1 MEYPRPLRPK
11 ELDLLETVLPVD
23 RPAYRAVRDRLQ
35 SMMVLGEGRRGEG
48 DLILGVPG
56 DVPDRQSPL
65 GPVIAYGMVE
75 TTHDAYSVSV
85 REEASAQ
92 INVEIVSGSG
102 REIPD
107 HYEEKR
113 RWTYSWWSPGSAS
126 PSTGAPVREVAI
138 DPGVTLAFAPAEKRI
153 WMHERSSGVVRLIPI
168 TNYYNELMIRRGIRD
183 PRIALHPSL
192 LWENLHAYPDG
203 DLVQAFVAYN
213 AIRTRI
219 PLHVEPLR
227 ARSAGIPLFIRQLFS
242 RRR

>member
-23 RPAYRAVRDRLQ
+23 RPAYREVRDRLQ
-35 SMMVLGEGRRGEG
+35 AMTVLGEGRRGEG

-56 DVPDRQSPL
+56 DTPDRESPL
-65 GPVIAYGMVE
+65 PPVIAYGMVE
-75 TTHDAYSVSV
+75 TTHDNYSVTV

-102 REIPD
+102 RGIPD

-113 RWTYSWWSPGSAS
+113 RWTYSWWSPGNAS
-126 PSTGAPVREVAI
+126 PATGAPVREVPVEA
-138 DPGVTLAFAPAEKRI
+138 GVTLAFAPAEKRI
-153 WMHERSSGVVRLIPI
+153 WVHERSSGIVRLIPI
-168 TNYYNELMIRRGIRD
+168 TNYYNDLMIRRGVRD

-192 LWENLHAYPDG
+192 LWENLHTFPDS
-203 DLVQAFVAYN
+203 DLLQAFVAYN
-213 AIRTRI
+213 ALRGRI
-219 PLHVEPLR
+219 PLRAEPR
-227 ARSAGIPLFIRQLFS
+227 PARRSGIPLFIRQLFT

>member
-23 RPAYRAVRDRLQ
+23 RPAYREVWDRLR

-48 DLILGVPG
+48 DLVLGVPG
-56 DVPDRQSPL
+56 DTPDTESPL
-65 GPVIAYGMVE
+65 PPVIAYGMVE
-75 TTHDAYSVSV
+75 TTHDHYSVSV
-85 REEASAQ
+85 REEVSAQ

-102 REIPD
+102 RAIPD

-113 RWTYSWWSPGSAS
+113 RWTYSWWSPGNAS
-126 PSTGAPVREVAI
+126 PATGAAVREVRLDA
-138 DPGVTLAFAPAEKRI
+138 GVTLAFAAAEKRI
-153 WMHERSSGVVRLIPI
+153 WVHERSSGIVRLIPI
-168 TNYYNELMIRRGIRD
+168 TNYYNELMIRRGVRD

-192 LWENLHAYPDG
+192 LWENLTAFPDV
-203 DLVQAFVAYN
+203 DLLQAFVAYN
-213 AIRTRI
+213 ALRQRL

-227 ARSAGIPLFIRQLFS
+227 APRSGIPLFIRQLFT

>member
-56 DVPDRQSPL
+56 DLPDRDSPL
-65 GPVIAYGMVE
+65 PPVIAYGMVE
-75 TTHDAYSVSV
+75 TTHDRYSVSV
-85 REEASAQ
+85 REEASGQ

-102 REIPD
+102 GGIPD

-113 RWTYSWWSPGSAS
+113 RWTYSWWSPGNAS
-126 PSTGAPVREVAI
+126 PSSGAPVREVAI
-138 DPGVTLAFAPAEKRI
+138 DAGVTLALAPAEQRI
-153 WMHERSSGVVRLIPI
+153 WIHERSSGIVRLIPI

-183 PRIALHPSL
+183 PRIALHPPL
-192 LWENLHAYPDG
+192 LWENLHTYTDV
-203 DLVQAFVAYN
+203 DLRQAFVAYN
-213 AIRTRI
+213 AIRTRV
-219 PLHVEPLR
+219 PLQAEPLQARR
-227 ARSAGIPLFIRQLFS
+227 AGLPLFIRQLFT